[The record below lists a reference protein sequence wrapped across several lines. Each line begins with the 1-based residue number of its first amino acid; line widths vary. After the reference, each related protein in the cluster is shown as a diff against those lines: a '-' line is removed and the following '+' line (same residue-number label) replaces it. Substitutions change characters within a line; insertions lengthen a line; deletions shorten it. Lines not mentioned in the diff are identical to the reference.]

1 MLQSAG
7 GPPAFS
13 RHIQVTQLD
22 GVRIWP
28 TLLVCALYTVLICA
42 ATAWVID
49 MEATGWYIALGMVA
63 WLALFA
69 LWLVGLVFV
78 VRAWIWIETH
88 WLRAGERKPE
98 PFNASTQVEVGEDGL
113 RVQGLGCIAWID
125 VLALEGIPDS
135 DNYLIVHTRPFKKLM
150 LTAPV
155 DELAPAIHHHLERA
169 SSAQATPKTT
179 LKGARTAALQT
190 RAMVFCWRCFLAW
203 VWAGYALAG
212 AAGIALLL
220 NASDAGFLKT
230 VVGLCVLMPLIAWLV
245 WAVPFSRISTFS
257 HSRVRAFEL
266 DGTRLFS
273 IDGEWQADLLQ
284 ARVSHRRVSGLGYE
298 FSFLCVRPKEGQGR
312 DLLLQGGADQEAL
325 LDALVERGVL
335 LQANAG
341 R

>member
-7 GPPAFS
+7 SPPVFS
-13 RHIQVTQLD
+13 RHIQVTQID

-28 TLLVCALYTVLICA
+28 TLLVCALYTLLIGA
-42 ATAWVID
+42 ASVWVID

-69 LWLVGLVFV
+69 LWLVGLVVV
-78 VRAWIWIETH
+78 VRAWIWVETH
-88 WLRAGERKPE
+88 WLRAGERRPA
-98 PFNASTQVEVGEDGL
+98 PFHASTQVEVGEDGL
-113 RVQGLGCIAWID
+113 HVQGLGRVDWID

-155 DELAPAIHHHLERA
+155 DELAPAINHYLER
-169 SSAQATPKTT
+169 SSNAGATPKATRAT
-179 LKGARTAALQT
+179 ALQT

-257 HSRVRAFEL
+257 HTRVRAFAL
-266 DGTRLFS
+266 DGTRLRS

-298 FSFLCVRPKEGQGR
+298 FSFLAVRPKEGKGR
-312 DLLLQGGADQEAL
+312 DLLLEGGADQEAL
-325 LDALVERGVL
+325 LDALCERGVL
-335 LQANAG
+335 PQANAG

>member
-1 MLQSAG
+1 MLQPAG
-7 GPPAFS
+7 SPPVFS

-28 TLLVCALYTVLICA
+28 TLLVCALYTLLIGA
-42 ATAWVID
+42 ATVWVVD
-49 MEATGWYIALGMVA
+49 MEATGWHIALGMVV

-69 LWLVGLVFV
+69 LWLVGLVVV
-78 VRAWIWIETH
+78 VRAWIWVETH
-88 WLRAGERKPE
+88 WLRAGQRRPA
-98 PFNASTQVEVGEDGL
+98 PFNASTQVEVCEDGL
-113 RVQGLGCIAWID
+113 HLQGLGSVDWID

-135 DNYLIVHTRPFKKLM
+135 DNYLIVHTRPFRKLM

-155 DELAPAIHHHLERA
+155 DELAPAINHYLERA
-169 SSAQATPKTT
+169 SSAQATPK
-179 LKGARTAALQT
+179 GPRTVALQT

-266 DGTRLFS
+266 DGTRLRS
-273 IDGEWQADLLQ
+273 IDGEWQVDLLR
-284 ARVSHRRVSGLGYE
+284 ARVDHRHVSGLGYE
-298 FSFLCVRPKEGQGR
+298 FSFLSVRPKEGKGR
-312 DLLLQGGADQEAL
+312 DLLLEGGADQEAL
-325 LDALVERGVL
+325 LDALCERGVL
-335 LQANAG
+335 PQASAG